1 MNKSQTISVIAI
13 TIFAAI
19 LLVGPVAD
27 DANAHNKKHKE
38 EKSKNNDEKDGKEE
52 KKEYSKEKKEE
63 GNKNN
68 EASQKTSQTQFSEQ
82 YSQCISGGVTA
93 LSCNNV
99 DLQAAATVGNNAIG
113 QQ

>member
-27 DANAHNKKHKE
+27 DANAHTKEHKE
-38 EKSKNNDEKDGKEE
+38 SYKDKGEK
-52 KKEYSKEKKEE
+52 KEKKENSKDQKE
-63 GNKNN
+63 KEDNKNN
-68 EASQKTSQTQFSEQ
+68 EASQRTSQAQFSEQ
-82 YSQCISGGVTA
+82 FSQCISGGVTT

>member
-38 EKSKNNDEKDGKEE
+38 SSKNKDDKED
-52 KKEYSKEKKEE
+52 KKEYSKDQKEK

-68 EASQKTSQTQFSEQ
+68 KADQGISQTQYSEQ
-82 YSQCISGGVTA
+82 FSKCISGGVMT

>member
-19 LLVGPVAD
+19 LLVAPLAD

-38 EKSKNNDEKDGKEE
+38 QKSKDKNDKED
-52 KKEYSKEKKEE
+52 KKEYSKDQKKE

-82 YSQCISGGVTA
+82 YSQCISGGVMA

>member
-19 LLVGPVAD
+19 LLVGPVVD

-38 EKSKNNDEKDGKEE
+38 EKSKNKDDKKDKEE
-52 KKEYSKEKKEE
+52 KKEYSKDQKDEN
-63 GNKNN
+63 NKNN
-68 EASQKTSQTQFSEQ
+68 RADQGISQTQFSEQ
-82 YSQCISGGVTA
+82 FSKCISGGIMT

-113 QQ
+113 QK

>member
-38 EKSKNNDEKDGKEE
+38 SSKNKNDKED
-52 KKEYSKEKKEE
+52 KKEYSKDQKEE
-63 GNKNN
+63 DSKNN
-68 EASQKTSQTQFSEQ
+68 MADQGISQTQFSEQ
-82 YSQCISGGVTA
+82 FSKCISGGVMT

>member
-19 LLVGPVAD
+19 LLVGPLAD
-27 DANAHNKKHKE
+27 EANAHCNKKHKE
-38 EKSKNNDEKDGKEE
+38 GSKDHDDK
-52 KKEYSKEKKEE
+52 KEKKENSNGQE
-63 GNKNN
+63 EEHSKNN
-68 EASQKTSQTQFSEQ
+68 RAEQGISQAQYSDQFSK
-82 YSQCISGGVTA
+82 CISGGVMT

-99 DLQAAATVGNNAIG
+99 DLQAAATIGNNALG

>member
-13 TIFAAI
+13 TMFAAI

-38 EKSKNNDEKDGKEE
+38 EKSKNNDEKDGK
-52 KKEYSKEKKEE
+52 KEKKEE

-82 YSQCISGGVTA
+82 YSQCISGGVMA

>member
-38 EKSKNNDEKDGKEE
+38 SSKNKDGKDGKEE
-52 KKEYSKEKKEE
+52 KKEYSKDQKEEE

-68 EASQKTSQTQFSEQ
+68 EASQKTSQAQFSEQ
-82 YSQCISGGVTA
+82 FSQCISGGVTA

>member
-27 DANAHNKKHKE
+27 DAYAHNKKHKQE
-38 EKSKNNDEKDGKEE
+38 SSKNKDDKNDKED
-52 KKEYSKEKKEE
+52 KKEYSKDQKEE
-63 GNKNN
+63 DNKNN
-68 EASQKTSQTQFSEQ
+68 RADQGISQTQFSEQ
-82 YSQCISGGVTA
+82 FSKCISGGVMT

>member
-38 EKSKNNDEKDGKEE
+38 SSKNKDGKDGKEE
-52 KKEYSKEKKEE
+52 KKENSSYSYIYI
-63 GNKNN
+63 NK
-68 EASQKTSQTQFSEQ
+68 
-82 YSQCISGGVTA
+82 
-93 LSCNNV
+93 
-99 DLQAAATVGNNAIG
+99 
-113 QQ
+113 

>member
-38 EKSKNNDEKDGKEE
+38 SSKDKDEKEN
-52 KKEYSKEKKEE
+52 KKENSKDQNEE
-63 GNKNN
+63 GNKHN
-68 EASQKTSQTQFSEQ
+68 EASQKTSQAQFSEQ
-82 YSQCISGGVTA
+82 FSQCISGGIMT

>member
-19 LLVGPVAD
+19 LLVGPLAD
-27 DANAHNKKHKE
+27 DANATCNKKHNE
-38 EKSKNNDEKDGKEE
+38 GSKDNDDK
-52 KKEYSKEKKEE
+52 KEKKENSKGQKE
-63 GNKNN
+63 EHNKNN
-68 EASQKTSQTQFSEQ
+68 MADQGISQTQYSDQFSK
-82 YSQCISGGVTA
+82 CISGGVTT

-99 DLQAAATVGNNAIG
+99 DLQAAATIGNNAIG

>member
-38 EKSKNNDEKDGKEE
+38 SSKGKDEKDN
-52 KKEYSKEKKEE
+52 KKESSKDQKEE
-63 GNKNN
+63 GNKHN

-82 YSQCISGGVTA
+82 FSQCISGGVMT